1 MIDTAA
7 PARTHGLAR
16 RARGRVRRPLLWTF
30 GAGRG
35 ASPEVVQDMS
45 VDEEKALAEA
55 ITGCGSYASGVREPG
70 ADPVTMALDPSRTVP
85 GAFVWLDL
93 REPDAASMQAVARR
107 YGLHPLAVE
116 NAVFGRQRPK
126 LESYGDT
133 TFVVLKTAR
142 HPGRE
147 GPVETGELMLFV
159 GTDFVVSVWHG
170 PDPGLSDVRSD
181 LEARPEI
188 LRVGPPAVLYAVMD
202 RIVDDLCEVV
212 ETVQE
217 EVEDTEARVFAPGR
231 EPPTERIYKL
241 TREVLELRH
250 ALEPLVPVAAALTTG
265 RLAAGDGIG
274 PCFRDV
280 QDHVMTAHD
289 HIRGLGELLV
299 TDLAANQ
306 ARVTV
311 QQNEDVR
318 RISAWVAIL
327 AVCTLIVGVYG
338 MNFSHM
344 PELQWPL
351 GYPLVI
357 CVMAAASLGLYM
369 GFSRNHWL

>member
-1 MIDTAA
+1 MGAAA
-7 PARTHGLAR
+7 PEGVKLEISWLAGLAR
-16 RARGRVRRPLLWTF
+16 RLGENIPGHASGAFRVLAQQAGSKLPARTYADIPDDGVLGVNGGPSPRPLT
-30 GAGRG
+30 
-35 ASPEVVQDMS
+35 
-45 VDEEKALAEA
+45 
-55 ITGCGSYASGVREPG
+55 PG
-70 ADPVTMALDPSRTVP
+70 AD
-85 GAFVWLDL
+85 
-93 REPDAASMQAVARR
+93 RR
-107 YGLHPLAVE
+107 
-116 NAVFGRQRPK
+116 
-126 LESYGDT
+126 S
-133 TFVVLKTAR
+133 
-142 HPGRE
+142 
-147 GPVETGELMLFV
+147 GELMLFV
-159 GTDFVVSVWHG
+159 GTDFVISVRHG

-188 LRVGPPAVLYAVMD
+188 LRVGPPAVLYALMD
-202 RIVDDLCEVV
+202 RVVDDLCEVV

-217 EVEDTEARVFAPGR
+217 EVEDTEARVFAPGH

-280 QDHVMTAHD
+280 QDHVVTAHD